1 MDLEKL
7 REAATE
13 EVAGL
18 MLTNPNTVGL
28 FDKNILEITRI
39 VHECGGLC
47 YYDGA
52 NLNAVMG
59 TVRPGTWDL
68 TWCT

>member
-39 VHECGGLC
+39 VHECGGC
-47 YYDGA
+47 A
-52 NLNAVMG
+52 TMTAP
-59 TVRPGTWDL
+59 T
-68 TWCT
+68 